1 MRAIGRSRAP
11 KSTCI
16 PIFLTS
22 HARSTKCI
30 SILRNCSCRWR
41 KEKHRTASP
50 STSSAL
56 SISVPIWRM
65 PITLEDYPNHD
76 PCVTEEEAALL
87 DFYATETNE
96 VVGGLASAILAK
108 LARFD
113 RPFRDALRLHTK
125 YDRVTARSRRHLFRY
140 MAQTRTA
147 FWAWSPEI
155 WGKVIQ
161 TTTGGSHRNEGMR
174 FGLLMRAYLFSG
186 FLYAGEGT
194 PSIEMADAIFGQ
206 ERIGVEANKLHA
218 PLVALGY
225 SEHGDEKKRFRRICA
240 MAMLVNRSPYTEALS
255 AQAILMVNE
264 LLPHI
269 LPRAR
274 VDRRQDI
281 VRLQTSLCH
290 LSILDEPVI
299 FVPKGKQAVHPPT
312 LWQNDPTVDP
322 TWLAW
327 VCAFYEQT
335 PHQIEKTLRETC
347 CYLIITGRW
356 LKETHP
362 EISHPAQWSE
372 ALAAEY
378 VTYTCQ
384 ALRGD
389 YMSPSHHR
397 YAQFQETP
405 QKLSPAGMNHRL
417 QAMRVFFS
425 TLQRRGYTV
434 NGSYAPKLALTW
446 LPNEA
451 FKTPD
456 DIRAASQPNPR
467 DIAEDTWFKLIWA
480 ACTLS
485 KEHLVEASIF
495 NYPLAFYR
503 AASLIWITAARRM
516 DEIRRLSVGCVRR
529 EWVPEM
535 RDEQGQQVEPAEEL
549 CYLRV
554 PTNKMRG
561 EFYVPIPSYVADAI
575 DVWESVRPPNQ
586 QPLPDRKTH
595 KPTNYLFQY
604 RNERMGPT
612 FLNDSAIPL
621 LCKLA
626 GVSQMD
632 IVGRITSHRAR
643 ATTATWMR
651 KMGMAPADIGKLLG
665 HTNPARSLPWDMR
678 EDKHH
683 LGRAYRKANPLERY
697 VAAILDTNAHA
708 RQEPCVFYYLA
719 DGPDGCP
726 RMCGNPH
733 FSRCIHQL
741 MCIDC
746 EAFID
751 HEQAEA
757 IEKREGI
764 IVISVPIPLPSQVVA
779 ELNEQDEEGREMA
792 ERSIHLPPPDLP
804 SSAFHFNKKVPMRSV
819 TTPTE
824 DLQLRRTQL
833 EAQIAKKQGKTDRRN
848 ASLRALLQELVEVK
862 ARLGAQE
869 KGL

>member
-1 MRAIGRSRAP
+1 M
-11 KSTCI
+11 
-16 PIFLTS
+16 
-22 HARSTKCI
+22 
-30 SILRNCSCRWR
+30 
-41 KEKHRTASP
+41 TASP

-76 PCVTEEEAALL
+76 PCVTDEEAALL

-96 VVGGLASAILAK
+96 VVGGLAGITLAK
-108 LARFD
+108 LERFD

-125 YDRVTARSRRHLFRY
+125 YDRVTARSRRHVFRY
-140 MAQTRTA
+140 MAQTRQA
-147 FWAWSPEI
+147 CWSWSTET
-155 WGKVIQ
+155 WSEVIQ
-161 TTTGGSHRNEGMR
+161 TTTGGNHRNEGMR
-174 FGLLMRAYLFSG
+174 FGMLTLAYLFSG

-194 PSIEMADAIFGQ
+194 PYIEIADAIFGP
-206 ERIGVEANKLHA
+206 ERIGAEANKLHA
-218 PLVALGY
+218 PLAALGY
-225 SEHGDEKKRFRRICA
+225 SEHGEGKKRFRRVCA
-240 MAMLVNRSPYTEALS
+240 LAMLVNRSPYAEALS
-255 AQAILMVNE
+255 AQTILQVNE
-264 LLPHI
+264 LLPSV

-274 VDRRQDI
+274 VDRRQDL
-281 VRLQTSLCH
+281 VRLQTALCH
-290 LSILDEPVI
+290 LGILDEPVI

-312 LWQNDPTVDP
+312 LWQNDPTIDP
-322 TWLAW
+322 VWLAW

-335 PHQIEKTLRETC
+335 PHQVEKTLRETC
-347 CYLIITGRW
+347 CYLIIAGRW

-362 EISHPAQWSE
+362 EIAHPSE
-372 ALAAEY
+372 WNEMLAAEY

-405 QKLSPAGMNHRL
+405 QQLSPAGMNHRL

-434 NGSYAPKLALTW
+434 NDSYAPKLSLTW

-485 KEHLVEASIF
+485 KEHLVAASIF

-529 EWVPEM
+529 EWVPAM

-665 HTNPARSLPWDMR
+665 HTNPARSLPWYMR

-697 VAAILDTNAHA
+697 VAAILDTNAQA

-719 DGPDGCP
+719 DGSDGRP

-733 FSRCIHQL
+733 FSRCTHQM
-741 MCIDC
+741 MCREC

-751 HEQAEA
+751 SELAEV
-757 IEKREGI
+757 IEKREGALL
-764 IVISVPIPLPSQVVA
+764 ISVPVPLPPQMVD
-779 ELNEQDEEGREMA
+779 ELNKQDEGVSDMA
-792 ERSIHLPPPDLP
+792 TRLETRSPPVLP
-804 SSAFHFNKKVPMRSV
+804 SPAFHFNKNVPMRSS
-819 TTPTE
+819 TTE
-824 DLQLRRTQL
+824 AEEVNARLQQV
-833 EAQIAKKQGKTDRRN
+833 EAQIAKKQGKTDQRS
-848 ASLRALLQELVEVK
+848 ASLQALLKERAALQ
-862 ARLGAQE
+862 ARLEAQE